1 MPTEGLRDLFPL
13 AGFLVPGFRKKGS
26 RLNRLF
32 DLPDEALRSAGLLVV
47 RFRRPP
53 LDAAPRDMFPL
64 LLAGEDFGRVD
75 LEAFFVSFEGLAAMV
90 VDHSS
95 AVGKFTALNN
105 RINTSRLSPA
115 QRVCAPL

>member
-1 MPTEGLRDLFPL
+1 MPIEGLRDLFPL

-32 DLPDEALRSAGLLVV
+32 DLPGDALFVA

-53 LDAAPRDMFPL
+53 LDAAPRDVFPL

-75 LEAFFVSFEGLAAMV
+75 LEGFFVYFEGLAAMV
-90 VDHSS
+90 FDHSS
-95 AVGKFTALNN
+95 AVG
-105 RINTSRLSPA
+105 
-115 QRVCAPL
+115 